1 MFDSIDHT
9 NLKLKLSM
17 YGFDDISLNF
27 MSSYLNSCRQ
37 RTIVNGFKSDGSR
50 VTYGTAQASII
61 GPLIY
66 ILYANDVFQETND
79 PRAVLMYA
87 DDTLVL
93 SKGNTLN

>member
-1 MFDSIDHT
+1 
-9 NLKLKLSM
+9 M

-27 MSSYLNSCRQ
+27 MSSYLNSRRQ

-66 ILYANDVFQETND
+66 ILYANDVFQEIND

-93 SKGNTLN
+93 SKGNRLNECV